1 MTEHQGPGDEE
12 KPRHITLTADTGSY
26 AVKGEGIV
34 AHVHGPTRDGISSSD
49 SRGWDAAAE
58 INNGIIERASASGRK
73 SEGEDLTLDT
83 AQFLIRRLNTNGRTW
98 GAPVRLKEPMAGGD
112 DCEARDTIDRRR
124 APLRFQVTRPKM
136 PADFWRGIELGSS
149 VPPGPASNG
158 ARSLWDAIEG
168 KRPAQAGVVLAINAI
183 RTPWLALPAVIEA
196 FRELYGEA
204 ASREG
209 WAEIWVVGAN
219 ETFTERLD
227 RAPHIA

>member
-1 MTEHQGPGDEE
+1 VCELDERGE
-12 KPRHITLTADTGSY
+12 GEQVHDTARTPQTGS
-26 AVKGEGIV
+26 AATIGEGVIV
-34 AHVHGPTRDGISSSD
+34 RVHGPTSDGIRTSD
-49 SRGWDAAAE
+49 SRGWNAAAD
-58 INNGIIERASASGRK
+58 ITDGIIEIVSASGRK
-73 SEGEDLTLDT
+73 SEGEDLTLDRSELLT
-83 AQFLIRRLNTNGRTW
+83 RRLNANGGTW
-98 GAPVRLKEPMAGGD
+98 GPPVPLKEPMAGGD
-112 DCEARDTIDRRR
+112 DCEARDTEDRHRE
-124 APLRFQVTRPKM
+124 PLRIQVVRPTM
-136 PADFWRGIELGSS
+136 PDGFWKDIQRGSS
-149 VPPGPASNG
+149 VPPGPARDE

-183 RTPWLALPAVIEA
+183 RTPWLALPSVIEA